1 MLNIKAE
8 RTMRPKLKVLDD
20 ALIAKILAEAKQILS
35 EVGMEIR
42 GAGMRKRLLDH
53 GLKTDASGKRI
64 LFPAEVVEKAIETC
78 PKSFTLF
85 DRDGNP
91 HAEIGGDNVHFV
103 PGSSGLKILD
113 HRSGEL
119 RLADS
124 KDFVE
129 YVRLCDGLENIAYL
143 ATAFSTNKDIES
155 QVSDA
160 WRLYMCLANSKK
172 PVVSGSFTE
181 HGVGRMVEMMQLFRK
196 DREDL
201 IKRPMSIFTITAT
214 GNFRY
219 GEDSCQN
226 MLDCVEAGIP
236 VEVVPVTLM
245 GLIAPVTQVGA
256 TVFHT
261 VDTLCG
267 LTMAQI
273 VKPGAPVIFGGAPA
287 TFHMKAAS
295 SPMAAIEA
303 LHLDVAY
310 VEVAK
315 SLGLPTQSYMALSD
329 SKVLDAQGGAETF
342 GSALLAALAG
352 VNSVSGPGMLDFVL
366 TFSLAK
372 LVFDD
377 EMCAQALH
385 FVRDTQPMGD
395 LPTMDLVKEVIA
407 EDHLITSPHTLEWW
421 PKELHLT
428 SPVID
433 RTNREADFQ
442 PGAGALYDRACAEVE
457 RRLGQYQP
465 MTIDPAIDAEMRR
478 TILAGMEKQTGLPE
492 VPVAAVPVAEA
503 DGRRRR
509 RRRKS

>member
-1 MLNIKAE
+1 MLNNKAE
-8 RTMRPKLKVLDD
+8 RTMRPRLKVLDD
-20 ALIAKILAEAKQILS
+20 ALIAKILAEAKQILG

-42 GAGMRKRLLDH
+42 GPEMRRRLLDH

-201 IKRPMSIFTITAT
+201 VKRPMSIFTITAT

-329 SKVLDAQGGAETF
+329 GKVLDAQGGAETF

-433 RTNREADFQ
+433 RSNREANFQ

-465 MTIDPAIDAEMRR
+465 VTIDPAIDAEMRR
-478 TILAGMEKQTGLPE
+478 IILEGMEKQTELPE
-492 VPVAAVPVAEA
+492 LPVAAVPVAEA
-503 DGRRRR
+503 EGRRRR
-509 RRRKS
+509 RRRKG